1 MTQALG
7 SELGTPS
14 TRTFKHIGET
24 LQVLVFKLFL
34 LYFHAQYFVSSKTN
48 KFVLQL
54 TKTVTIQAWIAQSV
68 AHWLSTM

>member
-34 LYFHAQYFVSSKTN
+34 LYFHAQ
-48 KFVLQL
+48 
-54 TKTVTIQAWIAQSV
+54 
-68 AHWLSTM
+68 

>member
-7 SELGTPS
+7 SELETPS

-34 LYFHAQYFVSSKTN
+34 LYFHAQ
-48 KFVLQL
+48 
-54 TKTVTIQAWIAQSV
+54 
-68 AHWLSTM
+68 